1 MNKLLECLR
10 YVFNN
15 FPKLKSDYARANA
28 FALAEAASRGYITNI
43 NVEGLAQDFW
53 MLTLKGYTAMRE
65 AVDNEGTREKNN

>member
-10 YVFNN
+10 YVFKN
-15 FPKLKSDYARANA
+15 FPKLKSNYSRANA
-28 FALAEAASRGYITNI
+28 FAIAEAASRGYITNI